1 MKTFSDFYNIYR
13 SGANSSDIVDLKVSH
28 HTFKS
33 SSLKPVKGSRLV
45 VMIALYRDWLTPWE
59 ERNL

>member
-13 SGANSSDIVDLKVSH
+13 SGANSSDVAGLKVINQA
-28 HTFKS
+28 FKS
-33 SSLKPVKGSRLV
+33 SCLKPVKGSRLV

>member
-45 VMIALYRDWLTPWE
+45 VMIALYRD
-59 ERNL
+59 